1 MTKPKTTA
9 IARLTFEELF
19 HIESVLSI
27 FLKETADKQAHII
40 DVIYGAKAKI
50 TLVLN
55 QADRD
60 GLIDFKALD
69 AIKMKTKSE

>member
-1 MTKPKTTA
+1 MTKPKFTA

-19 HIESVLSI
+19 HIESVLGI

-40 DVIYGAKAKI
+40 DVIYGAQAKI

-60 GLIDFKALD
+60 GIIDFKALE
-69 AIKMKTKSE
+69 KSKVKTRTT